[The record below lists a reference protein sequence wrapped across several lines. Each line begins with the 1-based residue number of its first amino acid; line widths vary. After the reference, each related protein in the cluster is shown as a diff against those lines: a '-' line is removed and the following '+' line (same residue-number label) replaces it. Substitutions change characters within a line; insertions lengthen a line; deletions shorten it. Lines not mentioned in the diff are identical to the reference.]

1 MHFDLQEGKKFI
13 LQSLEKEYGTPLRCQ
28 TDVIST
34 VPEERL
40 IVLYTLDWENALPLR
55 LIGKYYA
62 GDVGWTAYFGMSA
75 SHRAL
80 SMYEGP
86 SILATP
92 APLFFDS
99 NLGLIVQEYVDGRP
113 YYDLLKEADAARY
126 FQEAGKALAVLH
138 ALDVPHGPRR
148 TLTDNFEELIHPHPT
163 LFAETMPLYYTPVA
177 WLIKEMLAIEQSWGE
192 IIETT
197 PVHRDFH
204 LRQLFHDAE
213 RVWLIDWDL
222 FAKGDPALD
231 IGNFIVYL
239 ETRLA
244 KGHQPAVEAF
254 LEGYLSKAPASR
266 LARISLYKAF
276 TYLRLACKRF
286 RLKDAG
292 WQEQVPEM
300 LRLSKASLKTGANH
314 ATH

>member
-1 MHFDLQEGKKFI
+1 MHFDLQKGKAFI
-13 LQSLEKEYGTPLRCQ
+13 IQSLEKDYGPPLRFE
-28 TDVIST
+28 TEVIST

-40 IVLYTLDWENALPLR
+40 IVLYTCYWEDAPTLR

-62 GDVGWTAYFGMSA
+62 GDSGWTAYFGMSA
-75 SHRAL
+75 VHRAL
-80 SMYEGP
+80 LMREGV
-86 SILATP
+86 SILAAP

-113 YYDLLKEADAARY
+113 YYDLLKEDDVAPY

-148 TLTDNFEELIHPHPT
+148 TLTDNFEELIHPHPG
-163 LFAETMPLYYTPVA
+163 LFAETMPVYYTDVT
-177 WLIKEMLAIEQSWGE
+177 WLIKEMTAIEQSWGE

-197 PVHRDFH
+197 PLHRDFH
-204 LRQLFHDAE
+204 LRQLFHDTE

-222 FAKGDPALD
+222 FAKGDPSLD

-239 ETRLA
+239 ETRL
-244 KGHQPAVEAF
+244 GPERRDAVDAF
-254 LEGYLSKAPASR
+254 LEGYLSTAPASR
-266 LARISLYKAF
+266 LKRIPLYKAF

-292 WQEQVPEM
+292 WQDQVPEM
-300 LRLSKASLKTGANH
+300 LRLSKASLTIGANH
-314 ATH
+314 AAH